1 VRDGVILV
9 NPEGRVRFA
18 NQAAGKLLGADP
30 VKELPATLVR
40 QVHAAHARYL
50 NLPSTLEFDFPENA
64 KEPDR
69 LQVTLIHSPVGEDYI
84 LALRN
89 TTEAALYQN
98 TVNNVFSILRLE
110 LNGPLNDFLT
120 HASDLLRMLPSGA
133 NPDSPLSIALD
144 QLRDDGAEINNRVN
158 KLLELA
164 ELIPQAPV
172 FGNDRVEVKAL
183 VDEALLSVRDLASHG
198 RQRIYL
204 AGLDAELAPIY
215 GSRQWLGRAFSELLE
230 NAIKHAKPG
239 SAILVS
245 ARQNGPFQVLSVRNH
260 GAELPYHLRERVFLP
275 FFRQGSQGA
284 PATGMGLGLA
294 LARRVV
300 ELHGGHVRL
309 NAEDGDTE
317 FLMELPTGGKIG
329 KNPDMELAQAERYA
343 HDLAILM
350 QRAASRRGNGAGGKS

>member
-1 VRDGVILV
+1 MNPALKQIFDAVRDGVVLV

-30 VKELPATLVR
+30 LKELPAALVR
-40 QVHAAHARYL
+40 QVRGAHARYVS
-50 NLPSTLEFDFPENA
+50 LPSTLEFDFPESSRS
-64 KEPDR
+64 PDR
-69 LQVTLIHSPVGEDYI
+69 LQATLIHSPVGEDYI

-98 TVNNVFSILRLE
+98 TVDNVFSILRLE

-120 HASDLLRMLPSGA
+120 HAGDLLRLLPRGA
-133 NPDSPLSIALD
+133 DPDSPLAIALD
-144 QLRDDGAEINNRVN
+144 QLRDDGAEITKRVN

-164 ELIPQAPV
+164 ELIPKAPV

-183 VDEALLSVRDLASHG
+183 VDEALLSVRDLAGHG

-204 AGLDAELAPIY
+204 AGLDGELAPIY
-215 GSRQWLGRAFSELLE
+215 GSRQWLGRAFTELLE

-245 ARQNGPFQVLSVRNH
+245 ARQNGAFQVLSVRNH

-275 FFRQGSQGA
+275 FYRQTGQGA
-284 PATGMGLGLA
+284 SNPFLVTGLFVDLQRFLKEM
-294 LARRVV
+294 V
-300 ELHGGHVRL
+300 GG
-309 NAEDGDTE
+309 
-317 FLMELPTGGKIG
+317 
-329 KNPDMELAQAERYA
+329 
-343 HDLAILM
+343 
-350 QRAASRRGNGAGGKS
+350 AAVAAAAFIFAM